1 MGCCPSVSQSDVGI
15 IETCGKFSRTAEP
28 GIHCLCCGSTLV
40 QTVTLRLQEYT
51 LKVES
56 KTKDNVFV
64 NVSLMIQYQVAP
76 DKVEAAY
83 YTCESSVMCM
93 RDYVL
98 NSIRAKVPLYKL
110 EALYVERGTI
120 SQQLKDEVGAVI
132 NTYGIEIV
140 SALISDIDPGA
151 DITTAMNDVQKYQRL
166 RVASEDAAE
175 TEKLKRVRAAE
186 ARCEARRL
194 SGEGLAE
201 QRKAIV
207 AGLMQSIEDVQSE
220 VRDLTSD
227 DATNML
233 LMNQYYDTL
242 QAIAANSKSSVIMVE
257 SNGGL
262 EKVAAQ
268 LRQGVTQMMR

>member
-1 MGCCPSVSQSDVGI
+1 MGCCPSVSQSEVGI

-28 GIHCLCCGSTLV
+28 GIHCVCCGSDLV
-40 QTVTLRLQEYT
+40 RLVTLRLQEYEI
-51 LKVES
+51 KVNS

-64 NVSLMIQYQVAP
+64 TLSLMIQYQVSP
-76 DKVEAAY
+76 DKVSEAY
-83 YTCESSVMCM
+83 YMCDSSVDCM

-98 NSIRAKVPLYKL
+98 NSIRAKIPLYKL
-110 EALYVERGTI
+110 DALYVERGTI
-120 SQQLKDEVGAVI
+120 SQQLKDEVDAI
-132 NTYGIEIV
+132 ISTYGIEIV

-151 DITTAMNDVQKYQRL
+151 EITAAMNDVQKYQRL
-166 RVASEDAAE
+166 RVASVDAAE
-175 TEKLKRVRAAE
+175 TAKMKRVRAAE
-186 ARCEARRL
+186 ARCDARRL

-220 VRDLTSD
+220 VRDLTAD

-242 QAIAANSKSSVIMVE
+242 QAIASNSKSSVMMLE

-268 LRQGVTQMMR
+268 LRQGVTQMMK

>member
-1 MGCCPSVSQSDVGI
+1 MGCCTSISQSDVGI

-28 GIHCLCCGSTLV
+28 GIHCLCCGSILV

-64 NVSLMIQYQVAP
+64 NLSLMIQYQVSP
-76 DKVEAAY
+76 DKVAEMY
-83 YTCESSVMCM
+83 YTCDSSVSCM

-120 SQQLKDEVGAVI
+120 SQQLKNEVDAI
-132 NTYGIEIV
+132 ISTYGIEIV
-140 SALISDIDPGA
+140 SALISDIDPGLE
-151 DITTAMNDVQKYQRL
+151 ITTAMNDVQKFQRL
-166 RVASEDAAE
+166 RVASVDAAE

-207 AGLMQSIEDVQSE
+207 AGLMQSIEDIRSE

-242 QAIAANSKSSVIMVE
+242 QAIAANSKSSVMMLE

-268 LRQGVTQMMR
+268 LRQGVTQMMK